1 MADVPT
7 VAESGLPSYNY
18 DAWFAVMAPASTPKP
33 ILNKVSADIATVL
46 KTPEVADRL
55 TKQGVDI
62 VFNSPDVFDK
72 TLKADV
78 ERNSGI
84 LRAAGVGAN

>member
-1 MADVPT
+1 MCIRD
-7 VAESGLPSYNY
+7 S
-18 DAWFAVMAPASTPKP
+18 DAWFAVMAPANTPKP
-33 ILNKVSADIATVL
+33 ILNKVSADIAAVL
-46 KTPEVADRL
+46 KTPEIADRL

-62 VFNSPDVFDK
+62 VFNSPDAFDK

>member
-1 MADVPT
+1 
-7 VAESGLPSYNY
+7 VA
-18 DAWFAVMAPASTPKP
+18 
-33 ILNKVSADIATVL
+33 ADIAGVL
-46 KTPEVADRL
+46 KTPEVAERL

-62 VFNSPDVFDK
+62 VFNTPDVFDK
-72 TLKADV
+72 TLKTDV